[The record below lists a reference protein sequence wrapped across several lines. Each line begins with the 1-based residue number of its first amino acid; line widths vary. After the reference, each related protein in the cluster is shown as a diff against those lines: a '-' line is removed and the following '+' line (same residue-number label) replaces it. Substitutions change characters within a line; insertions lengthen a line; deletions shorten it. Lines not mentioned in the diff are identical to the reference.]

1 MRKLY
6 MILLRVP
13 ISVKLSLVMLLPVF
27 LYFIPIDWLNGQLT
41 LCLFKNLTGR
51 ECWGCGITRAVISAV
66 QFHFETAFHY
76 NKLIVVVFPLLLYEW
91 IKIVKRLLNNINFKK
106 LPK

>member
-1 MRKLY
+1 